1 MLRAVG
7 RATVADLVTIDVVGA
22 SLAVGVYRLFSNVAV
37 VMAFAMRAVVFS
49 TVAVTMRGC
58 ELRPAQTKHDCE
70 RKNRYRLPNLHELS
84 LPVEHASVSD
94 LAHKAYKPSPAEIV
108 VYSPYKEVPLIVN
121 GLVAKGS
128 LQHTANDLQHNH
140 NRH

>member
-22 SLAVGVYRLFSNVAV
+22 SLAVGVYWRLEFAAIA
-37 VMAFAMRAVVFS
+37 MAFAMRAAVFS

-70 RKNRYRLPNLHELS
+70 RKNRYRLSNLHELS

-94 LAHKAYKPSPAEIV
+94 LARKAYIPSTAEIV
-108 VYSPYKEVPLIVN
+108 VYSPYK
-121 GLVAKGS
+121 
-128 LQHTANDLQHNH
+128 
-140 NRH
+140 